1 MMKYDLKIKKN
12 NFQTV
17 DFINKM
23 IKKPSEKGEK
33 EKINQ
38 VINNLFEVVNI
49 FFQ

>member
-1 MMKYDLKIKKN
+1 M
-12 NFQTV
+12 
-17 DFINKM
+17 
-23 IKKPSEKGEK
+23 KKPSEIGEK